1 MREPGTPPRGLGRD
15 PTAHT
20 LYLRPVDPRPANRL
34 SGLNG
39 LPTLALAGGVLR
51 FGAVELIWRRR
62 EAPAQVEAWQARL
75 GELREF
81 ARGEGAA
88 GDVVEAWLA
97 RLGAARAPVAGILL
111 DRPRLVGVVNTT
123 PDSFSD
129 GGRYESPDAAIGRG
143 VALALAGADI
153 VDVGG
158 ESTRPDAAPVA
169 AEVECDRVLP
179 VIEGLAKRGVAVSV
193 DTRKSAVMAAAL
205 DAGACM
211 VNDTSALAAD
221 PASLA
226 LVARRGCPVVLM
238 HMRGTPADM
247 RLHARYD
254 CAPLDVYD
262 ELAARIAACEAAGI
276 ARARIVVDPGLGF
289 AKAAAH
295 NAEILSHLALYQGLG
310 CAVMVGASRKG
321 LFRAVRQAAPPEGRL
336 PASLGAAWAAL
347 DRGAQFLRV
356 HDVGETAQLVA
367 AWRALAVGESA

>member
-1 MREPGTPPRGLGRD
+1 MD
-15 PTAHT
+15 
-20 LYLRPVDPRPANRL
+20 RL
-34 SGLNG
+34 SGLSG

-51 FGAVELIWRRR
+51 FGAAELIWRRR
-62 EAPAQVEAWQARL
+62 EAPVQVEAWLARL

-97 RLGAARAPVAGILL
+97 RLGAPRAPVAGILL

-129 GGRYESPDAAIGRG
+129 GGRYESPDEAIGRG
-143 VALALAGADI
+143 VALARAGADI

-158 ESTRPDAAPVA
+158 ESTRPDAVPVA
-169 AEVECDRVLP
+169 VEVECARVLP
-179 VIEGLAKRGVAVSV
+179 VIDGLVKRGVAVSV

-226 LVARRGCPVVLM
+226 LIALRGCPVVLM

-276 ARARIVVDPGLGF
+276 ARARIIVDPGLGF

-321 LFRAVRQAAPPEGRL
+321 LFRAVRQAAPPEGRR
-336 PASLGAAWAAL
+336 PAS
-347 DRGAQFLRV
+347 
-356 HDVGETAQLVA
+356 
-367 AWRALAVGESA
+367 